1 MSHQEVHF
9 ISIALSFNSSSIGGS
24 MMVRGLGT
32 VYLSRR
38 EFETRASDCRQISI
52 MLHKALTHRISSL
65 SKQLDNL
72 HLWRLLW

>member
-1 MSHQEVHF
+1 MSHHEAPF
-9 ISIALSFNSSSIGGS
+9 GPIALSFDSSSIGGS

-38 EFETRASDCRQISI
+38 GFETRASHCRQISI
-52 MLHKALTHRISSL
+52 MLHKHFTHRISSR
-65 SKQLDNL
+65 SKRLGNL

>member
-1 MSHQEVHF
+1 MSHHEAPF
-9 ISIALSFNSSSIGGS
+9 GSIALSFDSSSIGGS

-38 EFETRASDCRQISI
+38 GFETRASHCRQISI
-52 MLHKALTHRISSL
+52 MLHNNLTHRIFSL
-65 SKQLDNL
+65 SKRSDNV

>member
-1 MSHQEVHF
+1 
-9 ISIALSFNSSSIGGS
+9 

-38 EFETRASDCRQISI
+38 GFETRASHCRQISI
-52 MLHKALTHRISSL
+52 MLHKNFTHRISSL
-65 SKQLDNL
+65 SKRPGNL